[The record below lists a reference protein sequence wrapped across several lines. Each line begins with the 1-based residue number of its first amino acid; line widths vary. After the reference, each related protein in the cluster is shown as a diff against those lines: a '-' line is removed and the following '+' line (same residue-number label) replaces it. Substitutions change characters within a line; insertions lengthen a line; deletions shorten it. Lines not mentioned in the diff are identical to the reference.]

1 MQSDQ
6 LDGLIALKLVAERR
20 NFTAAATELGVS
32 ASAVSQAIKQL
43 EGRLGVALLSRTTR
57 STSLTE
63 AGEQFLAQA
72 GPALDQ
78 ILSALANVGTYAQK
92 PSGLLRLNMP
102 RMIYP
107 WFLAPIIASFRKKFP
122 EVAVELFF
130 EDATSD
136 VIGQGF
142 DAGIRLSDVL
152 AKDMVAMKL
161 VGPVRFVPVA
171 SPKYL
176 NKAGRPKHPKDL
188 LGHECIVSRITPER
202 IYDRWEFE
210 NKGTE
215 FQVQVK
221 PALIFNDS
229 VLALRAALDGLG
241 IMYAAEEAVSDQ
253 LSSGKLE
260 LVLNQYSTTSAG
272 FYLYYSKRSQVLP
285 KLRAFIDH
293 LKAEGV
299 V

>member
-1 MQSDQ
+1 MQNDQ
-6 LDGLIALKLVAERR
+6 LDGLLALKLVAEKR
-20 NFTAAATELGVS
+20 NFTAAANELGIS

-43 EGRLGVALLSRTTR
+43 EGRLGVALLNRTTR

-63 AGEQFLAQA
+63 AGDRFLTQA
-72 GPALDQ
+72 GPALEQ
-78 ILSALANVGTYAQK
+78 ILLALNDVGTYAQK

-102 RMIYP
+102 RLIYP
-107 WFLAPIIASFRKKFP
+107 TYLAPLIVSFRKKYP
-122 EVAVELFF
+122 EVSVELFF

-136 VIGQGF
+136 VVESGF

-161 VGPVRFVPVA
+161 MGPIRWVTAA

-188 LGHECIVSRITPER
+188 LGFDCIVSRIAADR
-202 IYDRWEFE
+202 LYDRWEFE
-210 NKGTE
+210 NKGSD

-221 PALIFNDS
+221 GSLILNDS
-229 VLALRAALDGLG
+229 VMTLKAAMDGLG
-241 IMYAAEEAVSDQ
+241 IMYASEDAIKDKVE
-253 LSSGKLE
+253 SGKLE
-260 LVLNQYSTTSAG
+260 IILNQYAATSAG
-272 FYLYYSKRSQVLP
+272 FYLYYPKRSQVLP

-293 LKAEGV
+293 LKSQGV
-299 V
+299 